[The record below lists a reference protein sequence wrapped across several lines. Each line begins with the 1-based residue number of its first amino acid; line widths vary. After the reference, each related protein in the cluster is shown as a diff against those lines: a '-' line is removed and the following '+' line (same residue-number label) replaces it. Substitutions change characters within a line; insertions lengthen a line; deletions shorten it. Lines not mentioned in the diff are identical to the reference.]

1 MNVLAVV
8 VLVLG
13 VDPFLGDG
21 HHGAKLVTTQE
32 VWSTSAAVTAST
44 QPGAPIPLGSTT
56 GFAPGDLVMAHVTS
70 TLAAPSAPLD
80 AGVVDVST
88 SEVGT
93 YEFTRVVSVGPA
105 SLEVAPP
112 LTRPLGV
119 GAQVVLVAE
128 FSSLTIADGGALTTQ
143 PWDGTHGGVL
153 AVLVSGP
160 AVIAGS
166 IDVSGLGYRGGAAF
180 SDMAG
185 NAPETF
191 GCTNPDEPHPRGG
204 YKGESFFLQPVLD
217 RASGLGRV
225 ASGGGGGVCHN
236 AGGGGGGHVGAGGQ
250 GGASWSSDGNRDV
263 GGRGGASVRGGEA
276 RLLFGGGGGAGEA
289 HHGSLTGGGHRGGGV
304 LFLRAAS
311 VVGGALRADGATATD
326 SEDAAG
332 GAGAGGTIRVES
344 PGPISCSLASVRG
357 GNGGIN
363 PCHCEGTSGGGG
375 GGRVVLAS
383 SLVACP
389 IDVRAGVGGNFSSG
403 GSPDYRLSQ
412 PTAATRAQYDGL
424 SAALGPLDA
433 SVAEPDA
440 GMDAG
445 SDVDA
450 GTDGGTKS
458 AKRYLVGCSTEG
470 AAIVPVVLLLA
481 VGLRR
486 RRR

>member
-1 MNVLAVV
+1 M
-8 VLVLG
+8 
-13 VDPFLGDG
+13 
-21 HHGAKLVTTQE
+21 TTRE

-44 QPGAPIPLGSTT
+44 QPGASIPLESTT
-56 GFAPGDLVMAHVTS
+56 GFAPGDLVMVHVTS
-70 TLAAPSAPLD
+70 TLAPPAAPLD
-80 AGVVDVST
+80 AGVIDVTLSD
-88 SEVGT
+88 VGT
-93 YEFTRVVSVGPA
+93 YEFTRVVSVA
-105 SLEVAPP
+105 FDSLQVAPP
-112 LTRPLGV
+112 LSRRVGD

-128 FSSLTIADGGALTTQ
+128 FSSLTIADGGTLTTE
-143 PWDGTHGGVL
+143 PWNGSHGGL
-153 AVLVSGP
+153 LPVLVRGP

-180 SDMAG
+180 SDSAG

-204 YKGESFFLQPVLD
+204 YKGESFFLRPVLD
-217 RASGLGRV
+217 RSSGLGRV

-263 GGRGGASVRGGEA
+263 GGRGGAAVRGGEA

-289 HHGSLTGGGHRGGGV
+289 HHGSLAGGGHRGGGV
-304 LFLRAAS
+304 LFLRAVS
-311 VVGGALRADGATATD
+311 VVGGALLADGATATD

-344 PGPISCSLASVRG
+344 PGPISCALASVRG

-363 PCHCEGTSGGGG
+363 PCRCEGTSGGGG

-383 SLVACP
+383 SLVSCP
-389 IDVRAGVGGNFSSG
+389 TDLRAGLGGNFPSG
-403 GSPDYRLSQ
+403 SSPDHRLSQ
-412 PTAATRAQYDGL
+412 PTLATRSQYDGL

-445 SDVDA
+445 SELDAGSVD

-470 AAIVPVVLLLA
+470 AAIVPFVLFLA